1 MKNEKGVAL
10 LSVLLLVAVLSA
22 LAVAVLDDIRFDLR
36 RSANAESTGQA
47 QWYALGAESLA
58 RARIARLSDAN
69 ANRTSLE
76 GDWNGRW
83 QDFPIENGG
92 IHARVSDAT
101 GCFNLNSVVQGASEQ
116 WQRRDIGLRQFSAL
130 LRGIGFSQRD
140 SASLA
145 ETLADWIDSDNTRNT
160 LGAEDDAYMG
170 VVPSYRTSGTLL
182 SEVSE
187 LRAVRGFT
195 SSSYARLRPFV
206 CALPTAE
213 LSPININTLTPD
225 NAVLLSALTEGAL
238 PVETAR
244 RVLAARP
251 REGWASVDDFWQ
263 EPALA
268 NAVPSDAALNQVAVR
283 TRYFRLHAE
292 ITYAGADA
300 FLTTLFEQA
309 GSGPARLAAR
319 RWGRDE

>member
-1 MKNEKGVAL
+1 MKNEKGIAL

-22 LAVAVLDDIRFDLR
+22 LAVAVLDDIRFGLR

-83 QDFPIENGG
+83 LDFPIENGG

-101 GCFNLNSVVQGASEQ
+101 GCFNVNSVVQGASEQ

-140 SASLA
+140 ASSLA

-170 VVPSYRTSGTLL
+170 AAPSYRTSGTLL

-195 SSSYARLRPFV
+195 PSSYARLRPFV

-213 LSPININTLTPD
+213 LSPINVNTLDPD
-225 NAVLLSALTEGAL
+225 KAVLLSALTEGAL

-268 NAVPSDAALNQVAVR
+268 DAVPSDAALNQVAVR
-283 TRYFRLHAE
+283 TRYFRLDAE